1 MVLCV
6 AAKEATTMPD
16 YMRALHQRFV
26 KAPPGIEA
34 LEDAIE
40 QTEKQLKEHFDT
52 TQRKL
57 LLRLTD
63 QESELR
69 SEASLYAFIAGYRL
83 ACGIH
88 RELLEKPPYS
98 FEQEEEERAK
108 QSLTKEG
115 GD

>member
-1 MVLCV
+1 
-6 AAKEATTMPD
+6 MPD
-16 YMRALHQRFV
+16 YMRALHQRFG
-26 KAPPGIEA
+26 KEAPSGKV
-34 LEDAIE
+34 LESAIE
-40 QTEKQLKEHFDT
+40 QTEQQLKEHLDIP
-52 TQRKL
+52 QRKL

-69 SEASLYAFIAGYRL
+69 AEASLYAFIAGYRL

-88 RELLEKPPYS
+88 RELLEEPPYS

-108 QSLTKEG
+108 QMMSAEG

>member
-1 MVLCV
+1 
-6 AAKEATTMPD
+6 MPD
-16 YMRALHQRFV
+16 YMRALHKHFGREAPRV
-26 KAPPGIEA
+26 KLMEN
-34 LEDAIE
+34 AIE
-40 QTEKQLKEHFDT
+40 KTEQQLKEHLDAI
-52 TQRKL
+52 QRKL

-69 SEASLYAFIAGYRL
+69 DEASLYAFIAGYRL

-88 RELLEKPPYS
+88 RELLEEPPYS

-108 QSLTKEG
+108 QMMSAG

>member
-1 MVLCV
+1 
-6 AAKEATTMPD
+6 MPD
-16 YMRALHQRFV
+16 YMRALHQRFGKEAPSV
-26 KAPPGIEA
+26 KV

-40 QTEKQLKEHFDT
+40 QTEKQLKEHLDIP
-52 TQRKL
+52 QRKL

-69 SEASLYAFIAGYRL
+69 AEASLYAFIAGYRL

-88 RELLEKPPYS
+88 RELLEEPPYS
-98 FEQEEEERAK
+98 FEHEEEERAK
-108 QSLTKEG
+108 RMMSAEG